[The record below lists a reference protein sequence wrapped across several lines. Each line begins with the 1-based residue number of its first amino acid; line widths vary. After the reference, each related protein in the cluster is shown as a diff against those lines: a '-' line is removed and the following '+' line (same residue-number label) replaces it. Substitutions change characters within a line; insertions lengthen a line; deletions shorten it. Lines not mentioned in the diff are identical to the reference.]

1 MIKSFSVA
9 AMAVLVLVGCNSGS
23 TEGSSTKAASLADA
37 KKLAQNI
44 TTGTS
49 LGSSVGSIG
58 SIAGQSINTLSTK
71 STRSTFNQ
79 SCLNGGNMAM
89 TFDEN
94 QFSYSSTP
102 KAMDMA
108 IEMQN
113 CNQNGE
119 ISNGK
124 ITFKIQNLSGDNMN
138 MDISFPTNFTT
149 IADGKTMTI
158 KAGGSMQMKHEAPYE
173 VMILNIEVTD
183 GSESYGGEN
192 LVYKMKENSDGSSE
206 VFPVSGKENF
216 GTGVYFMVDP
226 NYDAS
231 RTPMV
236 IDHSG
241 NLQVGGLYKY
251 LDGANHHVEVEVT
264 ATNEVT
270 VWVDENG
277 DGNHDANEVE
287 VVPLGN

>member
-9 AMAVLVLVGCNSGS
+9 AMAVLVLVGCNSGGR
-23 TEGSSTKAASLADA
+23 EDSSTTAASLSDA
-37 KKLAQNI
+37 TKLAKNI

-49 LGSSVGSIG
+49 IGNSVGNL
-58 SIAGQSINTLSTK
+58 AGNSINTLSAK

-94 QFSYSSTP
+94 QFANHNAPSVI
-102 KAMDMA
+102 DMA

-113 CNQNGE
+113 CNQDGE
-119 ISNGK
+119 VSNGK
-124 ITFKIQNLSGDNMN
+124 ITFKIKNISDNN
-138 MDISFPTNFTT
+138 MDMEISFPTNFTT
-149 IADGKTMTI
+149 VSDGKTMTI
-158 KAGGSMQMKHEAPYE
+158 QAGGSMRMRQEAPYE
-173 VMILNIEVTD
+173 VMTLNMEVTD

-216 GTGVYFMVDP
+216 GTGVYFTVDS

-236 IDHSG
+236 MDYSG

-251 LDGANHHVEVEVT
+251 LDGANHRVEVEAT

-277 DGNHDANEVE
+277 DGNRDENEVE
-287 VVPLGN
+287 VVPVGN